1 MLASIPFFVPTLFS
15 STPKPRQMIGLVR
28 LHAYRGGVFSLV
40 DVPQKEAK
48 RKRLELS
55 QEGWVV
61 THTEFV

>member
-1 MLASIPFFVPTLFS
+1 MLRSLKASN
-15 STPKPRQMIGLVR
+15 PKPRQMIGLVR
-28 LHAYRGGVFSLV
+28 LHAYRGGVFNLV

-48 RKRLELS
+48 KKRLELS

>member
-1 MLASIPFFVPTLFS
+1 
-15 STPKPRQMIGLVR
+15 MIGLVR

-40 DVPQKEAK
+40 DVPQKDAK
-48 RKRLELS
+48 KKRLELS